1 MVLLVEVFTIFPCE
15 FFFLSVDY
23 LEVYYLILFCFKIFS
38 VFLFVAIYLVLL
50 WSEHVLNLTSFV
62 FPGMNSIVLTCIET
76 FRVQYIAKFGE
87 HIMVTRE
94 KVFFLS

>member
-1 MVLLVEVFTIFPCE
+1 M
-15 FFFLSVDY
+15 
-23 LEVYYLILFCFKIFS
+23 FS
-38 VFLFVAIYLVLL
+38 CFVAIYLVLL

-76 FRVQYIAKFGE
+76 FRVQYIAQFGE

-94 KVFFLS
+94 